1 MGHWWNEAEDDAKF
15 NFCGLFIKNR
25 ETHSGLSSEVRFN
38 KGCVALIWA
47 SCPIP
52 KSCHY
57 LYSAFAVHYLY
68 PVTLDESE
76 HMLMQVKLRAERIM
90 TTRRHLEVLS
100 VLLQDIEI

>member
-1 MGHWWNEAEDDAKF
+1 MRWETGATRLRM
-15 NFCGLFIKNR
+15 NFCGLFMRNR
-25 ETHSGLSSEVRFN
+25 ETQSGLSSEVSFN

-68 PVTLDESE
+68 PVILDESE
-76 HMLMQVKLRAERIM
+76 HMLMQVKMRAERIM
-90 TTRRHLEVLS
+90 TTRRHLAVLS
-100 VLLQDIEI
+100 VLLQETEI